1 MGLPIITYTNNFH
14 VCSTV
19 YVEVG
24 NPPGIVN
31 QLNCHYRSALFKLNK
46 QKTHLIYSWVMQNW
60 LRNEH
65 NDSNLFIFTVYMNCY
80 IG

>member
-1 MGLPIITYTNNFH
+1 MGLPIITYANNFH

-46 QKTHLIYSWVMQNW
+46 QKHTS
-60 LRNEH
+60 
-65 NDSNLFIFTVYMNCY
+65 Y
-80 IG
+80 ILE

>member
-65 NDSNLFIFTVYMNCY
+65 NDSCLFSLY
-80 IG
+80 IWIVI

>member
-1 MGLPIITYTNNFH
+1 MSIFYGATRYIAQFKQL
-14 VCSTV
+14 SRLTV

-46 QKTHLIYSWVMQNW
+46 QKTHLIYS
-60 LRNEH
+60 
-65 NDSNLFIFTVYMNCY
+65 
-80 IG
+80 